1 MAFTHDNFNGQWSIQ
16 TLLLEPKNRNF
27 FAESESQQLQ
37 QLPAKNL
44 TDFAIAQETALSAE
58 IPFENIIL
66 NWLGIDYYYQKE

>member
-1 MAFTHDNFNGQWSIQ
+1 MTISTENVLFKHYFWSQ
-16 TLLLEPKNRNF
+16 KTGFF

-44 TDFAIAQETALSAE
+44 TDFSIAQETALSAE

-66 NWLGIDYYYQKE
+66 NWLGIDYYFQKE